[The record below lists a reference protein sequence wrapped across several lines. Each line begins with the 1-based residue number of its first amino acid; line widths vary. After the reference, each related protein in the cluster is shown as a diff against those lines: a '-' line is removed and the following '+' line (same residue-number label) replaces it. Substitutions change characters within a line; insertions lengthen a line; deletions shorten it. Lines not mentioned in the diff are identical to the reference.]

1 MPMPHQTN
9 YQWKPNDNGAITNIR
24 YDIEAEKWVNSI
36 NKATSKAK
44 PTDWGADFQFIGAA
58 FSLIPIILFMLLCI
72 PIFFIKYVV
81 GFNIKIFPG
90 DEPTGWQDKRSSY
103 EKLDDRIAVIK
114 AESKTRGNSGKK
126 RKTTWEDLT
135 PEEQRTVRFVQAE
148 TAKAKAKM
156 KNDNN

>member
-1 MPMPHQTN
+1 MPLEHETN
-9 YQWKPNDNGAITNIR
+9 YQWKSNDNGSLTNHR
-24 YDIEAEKWVNSI
+24 FDIEAEKWVNSI

-44 PTDWGADFQFIGAA
+44 PIDWGSDLGFIGAA
-58 FSLIPIILFMLLCI
+58 FSLIPIIIFMILCL
-72 PIFFIKYVV
+72 PIIFIKYVV
-81 GFNIKIFPG
+81 GYNIKILPG
-90 DEPTGWQDKRSSY
+90 DEPTGWQDKRTSY

-114 AESKTRGNSGKK
+114 AESKTRKK
-126 RKTTWEDLT
+126 RKTTWEDLS